1 MKIITGIIALALF
14 SGCTYLND
22 QHYNDV
28 VNVDSNVKRLQANDQ
43 KLEQEIRSLKASLGL
58 MNVSMEKEVEAE
70 TVAIEQISNESI
82 QVTMQQEML
91 FKSGSSK
98 ISTTGRALLKH
109 FAEGIRTA
117 PESARVRIV
126 GHTDSYPV
134 GSELRAKYTDNWE
147 LSAARA
153 AAVARALIWGEN
165 ISQNRFHIEA
175 SGAIAPVA
183 DNTSEEG
190 RAKNRR
196 IELYLEDI

>member
-1 MKIITGIIALALF
+1 MKIITGIIALALL
-14 SGCTYLND
+14 SGCYINEK
-22 QHYNDV
+22 HYNDV
-28 VNVDSNVKRLQANDQ
+28 VNIESNLNKQKAADQ

-58 MNVSMEKEVEAE
+58 MNVSMEEEVEAE
-70 TVAIEQISNESI
+70 TVAIQQLSPESI

-98 ISTTGRALLKH
+98 ISTTGRELLKR
-109 FAEGIRTA
+109 FAEGVRTA

-175 SGAIAPVA
+175 SGAISPVA
-183 DNTSEEG
+183 DNASEEG